1 MINCKNCGTEMTSKF
16 CPNCGQPAVLKRI
29 DAHYVAHEIEHVLH
43 FERGILYTIRELL
56 TAPGLNVR
64 NYISENRSRLV
75 KPIIFVIVTSLLYSI
90 ISHFFHTEE
99 RYMQSIDT
107 HSIEKKLIITTKI
120 FQWLQSHYGYANI
133 IMGFFIALWTK
144 VFFKKYDYNLFEI
157 LILLCFVMGMT
168 MLIYALFAIME
179 GITHISLIMHATVLT
194 LVYYSWAIGQ
204 FFDKSKLINY
214 FKAFMVLILGFITY
228 SIVILCIGITLDI
241 LAK

>member
-1 MINCKNCGTEMTSKF
+1 MTSKF

>member
-43 FERGILYTIRELL
+43 FERGILYTIRELV

-120 FQWLQSHYGYANI
+120 FQWLQNHYGYANI

-214 FKAFMVLILGFITY
+214 FKAFMVLILGFTTY
-228 SIVILCIGITLDI
+228 SIVILCIGLALDI

>member
-1 MINCKNCGTEMTSKF
+1 MINCKNCGTDMSSKF

-43 FERGILYTIRELL
+43 FERGILYTIRELV

-107 HSIEKKLIITTKI
+107 HSIEK
-120 FQWLQSHYGYANI
+120 N
-133 IMGFFIALWTK
+133 
-144 VFFKKYDYNLFEI
+144 
-157 LILLCFVMGMT
+157 
-168 MLIYALFAIME
+168 
-179 GITHISLIMHATVLT
+179 
-194 LVYYSWAIGQ
+194 
-204 FFDKSKLINY
+204 
-214 FKAFMVLILGFITY
+214 
-228 SIVILCIGITLDI
+228 
-241 LAK
+241 